1 MGIWR
6 QWGWTFRAETSGE
19 LEDASQG
26 GLGPHQGGPPWFW
39 RNPLLCPQPEKEP
52 ALGHLPHREPW
63 CLSSLHLAS
72 VSSLAG
78 SIAASTEWKKLWDL
92 LCADRGVEKNKH
104 CEFDGK
110 FRLIFIRQES
120 LICEK
125 KTLLIA
131 DSGRKV
137 IEWACT
143 KGHPGVGLPWLS
155 SS

>member
-39 RNPLLCPQPEKEP
+39 RNPLVCPQPEKEP

-104 CEFDGK
+104 CEFDVNHH
-110 FRLIFIRQES
+110 IY
-120 LICEK
+120 
-125 KTLLIA
+125 TLLKFPLML
-131 DSGRKV
+131 KV
-137 IEWACT
+137 NQNIKINVYVTPRQYASKYFWNICLV
-143 KGHPGVGLPWLS
+143 KS
-155 SS
+155 